1 MTLKTKIPD
10 EVLKSSPAII
20 NNAPKDGNVYLR
32 KNQSF
37 VKLDIPADGLK
48 EAPRDG
54 HTYCRQNGAWLD
66 IDISAD
72 VPPMDSSKKCIGV
85 AKLADG
91 GGSGVWNWIDYNVG
105 SFSDPQNPSSSIPV
119 GYGNFVRPSIDYFD
133 NHPIY
138 SNIKEVEID
147 GQVMIRI
154 PKFYYKNVEHR
165 EIWISPDQEDS
176 TFKVHPAFMV
186 SGSPVD
192 CFYFSKYNGSLGSSN
207 KMESLPNRTVAGGLS
222 KANAKTYIEKR
233 NTGGVSGFCMPNI
246 YMWSAI
252 QTLFLIEYAS
262 TNARAAFSNDAS
274 VGAVSTSN
282 PTAMKNTY
290 RGMSGLFSQ
299 ISIHLDGYKQATG
312 GAFSVWDNLG
322 NKTYVS
328 AGTFASM
335 YASNSP
341 IGTGYGYVKK
351 LMTQKD
357 DTKHYDMC
365 DLYFWKELTGTYSD
379 GTYSDLQT
387 APYSVAKEDLAVGG
401 NIGMNGFN
409 STLKTQPN
417 GLFFLRIYD
426 TSAIGSGNTGVG
438 ARLAFI

>member
-1 MTLKTKIPD
+1 MTIKTTISD
-10 EVLKSSPAII
+10 NILVNSPCIL
-20 NNAPKDGNVYLR
+20 NDAPVDGNVYLR

-37 VKLDIPADGLK
+37 VKLDIPVDGLK

-91 GGSGVWNWIDYNVG
+91 GGSGVWNWIDYNIG
-105 SFSDPQNPSSSIPV
+105 SFPDPQDPSTTRTV

-154 PKFYYKNVEHR
+154 PKFYYKNVEHH

-192 CFYFSKYNGSLGSSN
+192 CFYFSKYNGSLDSSN
-207 KMESLPNRTVAGGLS
+207 KMESLPNRTVVGGLS

-262 TNARAAFSNDAS
+262 TNARAAFSNDSPVAP
-274 VGAVSTSN
+274 GGSTSN
-282 PTAMKNTY
+282 PISMKNTY

-328 AGTFASM
+328 AGTFPSTYSTTM
-335 YASNSP
+335 GS
-341 IGTGYGYVKK
+341 GYGYAKK
-351 LMTQKD
+351 MMTQKD
-357 DTKHYDMC
+357 DTRNYDMC
-365 DLYFWKELTGTYSD
+365 DLYFWKELTATYSD
-379 GTYSDLQT
+379 GTYSDIQT
-387 APYSVAKEDLAVGG
+387 APYNVAKNELMVGG
-401 NIGMNGFN
+401 NISMSGFGGI
-409 STLKTQPN
+409 SVQPN

-426 TSAIGSGNTGVG
+426 SAATGSSNTGVG
-438 ARLAFI
+438 SRLAFI